1 MIQAAIVGLGWWGQT
16 LVKSVREN
24 SDKITFTKGC
34 VRRPDQYGDVAKDLD
49 LELAPSYEGL
59 LDDPSIDAVVLATPH
74 TLHLSQIEAAA
85 AAGKHVFCE
94 KPLALTGLDTQ
105 QAVTAAQNAKVVLA
119 AGHNR
124 RFHPAFAKMR
134 QMVADGAL
142 GDVLHVEGNMSGP
155 GIWLYQPDSWRQ
167 STEETP
173 AGGLAGMGL
182 HMIDG
187 MISMFGRVERL
198 VAQTSKVHRKE
209 GLDIMTSVLMTMEN
223 GMHAYVGTS
232 LATAWCFDYRVFG
245 ENGWA
250 EIRNNPID
258 EFTFRPREGDIE
270 TTKFGPDETVHAELE
285 AFADAI
291 DGKAD
296 YPVPV
301 DEVVHGVAVFEAVIK
316 SAQTNQWVEIK

>member
-16 LVKSVREN
+16 LVKSVQGKT
-24 SDKITFTKGC
+24 DKITFTKGC
-34 VRRPDQYGDVAKDLD
+34 VRRPDQYGDVAKQLG
-49 LELAPSYEGL
+49 LELSASYEDL
-59 LDDPSIDAVVLATPH
+59 LADPSIEAVVLATPH

-85 AAGKHVFCE
+85 EAGKQIFCE
-94 KPLALTGLDTQ
+94 KPLALTGVDAQ
-105 QAVTAAQNAKVVLA
+105 KAATAAQKAVVILA

-134 QMVADGAL
+134 QMVTDGAF
-142 GDVLHVEGNMSGP
+142 GDVLHVECNMSGP

-167 STEETP
+167 SSEETP

-187 MISMFGRVERL
+187 IISMFGRIERL
-198 VAQTSKVHRKE
+198 VAQSSRVHRNE

-223 GMHAYVGTS
+223 GMHAYVATA
-232 LATAWCFDYRVFG
+232 LATSWCFDFRVFG
-245 ENGWA
+245 EDGWA
-250 EIRNNPID
+250 EMRNNPVD
-258 EFTFRPREGDIE
+258 EFTFRPRDGEIE
-270 TTKFGPDETVHAELE
+270 TTKFGPDKTVQAELE

-291 DGKAD
+291 GGKAD

-301 DEVVHGVAVFEAVIK
+301 DEVVHGVAVFEAVIE
-316 SAQTNQWVEIK
+316 SAKTNQWVEIK